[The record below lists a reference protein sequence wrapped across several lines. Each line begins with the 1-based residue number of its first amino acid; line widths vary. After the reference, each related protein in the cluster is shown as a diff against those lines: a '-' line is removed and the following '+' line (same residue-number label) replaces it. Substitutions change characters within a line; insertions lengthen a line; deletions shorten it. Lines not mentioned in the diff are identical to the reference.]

1 MWSDAFERENKDVF
15 AVQDEITQ
23 AIVAALRPELAG
35 VTNTPAQ
42 KAAMGPGTTNAEA
55 YDLYLRGLYLIERR
69 GAGVAKSAEYFSQA
83 IAKDSSFA
91 RAYAGLADA
100 LEFFP
105 YFNGVPAA
113 RVEARVKA
121 AANRSLELDPNL
133 AEPRV
138 ALAMAHWHAFRWD
151 QADAEFR
158 RALAADSTSPVA
170 HTQYGRF
177 LLSVGKVPE
186 ALREFRTA
194 RMLDPLAGTA
204 SVWLAQTL
212 GYSGDHAAAW
222 AESKRARDLDPNLAT
237 AHTILGLER
246 ISIRHFAEARAVL
259 GNFLSL
265 TQGFLGM
272 TAYILQSTGDTA
284 QAAAIR
290 RNLDATPDTTWMVHT
305 TRAYAYLATGDTA
318 KALSEMEVG
327 VTRGELV
334 PQNIPFIDQMFDPVR
349 HSARFAEIVKR
360 AGLEGRGLTGV
371 NGGRPV
377 P

>member
-1 MWSDAFERENKDVF
+1 MWSDAFEKENKDVF

-35 VTNTPAQ
+35 VTSTPAQ

-69 GAGVAKSAEYFSQA
+69 GAGVTQSAEYFSQA
-83 IAKDSSFA
+83 IEKDSNFA

-113 RVEARVKA
+113 RVEARVKT

-138 ALAMAHWHAFRWD
+138 ALAMAHWHAYRWD
-151 QADAEFR
+151 EADAEFR
-158 RALAADSTSPVA
+158 HALAADSTSPVA

-177 LLSVGKVPE
+177 LLSVGKVPD

-194 RMLDPLAGTA
+194 RVLDPLAGTA

-222 AESKRARDLDPNLAT
+222 AESKRARELDPNLGT
-237 AHTILGLER
+237 AHTILAFER
-246 ISIRHFAEARAVL
+246 IAVRHFDEARAIL
-259 GNFLSL
+259 GDNVPLILS
-265 TQGFLGM
+265 FRGM
-272 TAYILQSTGDTA
+272 AAYILQSKGDTA
-284 QAAAIR
+284 RAAAIR
-290 RNLDATPDTTWMVHT
+290 RDLDATPDTTWMIHIA
-305 TRAYAYLATGDTA
+305 RGYAYLATGDTA
-318 KALSEMEVG
+318 KALSEMESG
-327 VTRGELV
+327 VTRRELV
-334 PQNIPFIDQMFDPVR
+334 PQNVPLVDQIFDPVR
-349 HSARFAEIVKR
+349 HSARFAAIVRKS
-360 AGLEGRGLTGV
+360 GLEGRGLTGP
-371 NGGRPV
+371 NGGRPA